1 MMNVWIM
8 AEGKTDL
15 KCLRSIFQELFC
27 DIDESYDDTNKTAK
41 FMLTNSSKIIWVHL
55 YSEDKPGLRARWQ
68 QRYREF
74 DRQHYEFR
82 YMKDT
87 DDPKILSKEE
97 VTAYQ
102 RRISQRTGIDSS
114 RIVPV
119 QPEIEA
125 WFLAAFINFLIQGDY
140 HAVIDDSCYSR
151 FQKVSNGFQ
160 STENVD
166 KETLAR
172 NSLQTGEVI
181 RLTVEHGCWTGSE
194 PFNKTLGV
202 LLPFLDRLNR

>member
-15 KCLRSIFQELFC
+15 ECLRSIFQELFC
-27 DIDESYDDTNKTAK
+27 DIDESYNDTQKTAK
-41 FMLTNSSKIIWVHL
+41 FVLTNSSKIIFVHL
-55 YSEDKPGLRARWQ
+55 YSEDKPVVRTRWRN
-68 QRYREF
+68 RYREF
-74 DRQHYEFR
+74 DRQQYEFC

-87 DDPKILSKEE
+87 DDPKLVSKEE
-97 VTAYQ
+97 ITVYQ
-102 RRISQRTGIDSS
+102 RQISQKIGINSA

-140 HAVIDDSCYSR
+140 HTVIDESCYSR

-181 RLTVEHGCWTGSE
+181 RLTVENGCWTGSE
-194 PFNKTLGV
+194 PLNKTLV
-202 LLPFLDRLNR
+202 LLLSFLDCLNR